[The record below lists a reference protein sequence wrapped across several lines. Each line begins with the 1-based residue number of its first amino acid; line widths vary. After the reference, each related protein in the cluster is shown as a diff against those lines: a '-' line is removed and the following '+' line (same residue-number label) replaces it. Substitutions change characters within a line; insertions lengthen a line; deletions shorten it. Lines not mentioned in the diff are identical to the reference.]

1 MEYKNELLRD
11 AIEGYQK
18 EYQELFEVWK
28 NLEGKAQGV
37 ITVSGIFLAAMFA
50 FIHKLSE
57 HVERY
62 EQYLLTISV
71 ILLVLSVVSALC
83 AQRLRDVYKAP
94 YGEQLGKVVEDLL
107 ELNDISSDI
116 SSRYISE
123 QNILWKDVNSNIR
136 SANKEK
142 AKSLLASQC
151 LLVLS
156 SLCFVV
162 YTSIKIWGIQL
173 CLSK

>member
-28 NLEGKAQGV
+28 NLEGKAQGI

-50 FIHKLSE
+50 FIRNLSGP
-57 HVERY
+57 VKYY
-62 EQYLLTISV
+62 EQCLLTISV

-83 AQRLRDVYKAP
+83 AQRLRDVYQAP
-94 YGEQLGKVVEDLL
+94 YGKQLGKVVEDLL
-107 ELNDISSDI
+107 NLNEISSDI
-116 SSRYISE
+116 FSRYLVE
-123 QNILWKDVNSNIR
+123 QNNSWKEVNSNTR
-136 SANKEK
+136 YANKKK
-142 AKSLLASQC
+142 ANSLLVSQL

-156 SLCFVV
+156 ILCFVV
-162 YTSIKIWGIQL
+162 YTSIKIWSI
-173 CLSK
+173 